1 MSNVPD
7 LKSPFFRY
15 LIVNNRPHLDNF
27 KEWIFLPGMLFDS
40 LEKWWGDQGRRVTPH
55 EGLDLCSFAE
65 VNGKKKNLDRHTKI
79 PAAFAGEI
87 VKIDGDFLGK
97 SIYISHEIFD
107 DRGRQ
112 LYSAYG
118 HTAPQDSLKIGLKVA
133 EGKTIAAISEL
144 PNKKFTILPH
154 AHITFA
160 WIPVPIVTQD
170 LNWDNLGKSPDIT
183 LIDPLSVLEMYS
195 PDDFI

>member
-1 MSNVPD
+1 MSNAPD

-27 KEWIFLPGMLFDS
+27 KQWIFLPGMLFNS
-40 LEKWWGDQGRRVTPH
+40 LDKWWGDLGRRATPH

-65 VNGKKKNLDRHTKI
+65 VNGSIKNLGPHTKI
-79 PAAFAGEI
+79 PAAFAGET
-87 VKIDGDFLGK
+87 VKIAPDFLGK
-97 SIYISHEIFD
+97 SIYVSHAIFD

-118 HTAPQDSLKIGLKVA
+118 HTVPLDSLQIGSRVT
-133 EGKTIAAISEL
+133 EGETIAVISD
-144 PNKKFTILPH
+144 PSGKKLSILPH
-154 AHITFA
+154 VHITLA
-160 WIPVPIVTQD
+160 WLPVPVADHD
-170 LNWDNLGKSPDIT
+170 LKWDNLGKNPDMT

-195 PDDFI
+195 PDCLL